1 MSANQWVAEFKELH
15 ERARRGQVDAAD
27 KKLYLQSREK
37 FARALVAS
45 QGLTVPA
52 EQSARHHFRIAQGMQ
67 VDLSFADDTVRVMTL
82 EVSCQGF
89 SVMMHKPS
97 QEQTPGF
104 SLRLPGGAE
113 PLVGRV
119 KLQASLRKTGNHVV
133 SYAFMD
139 LPERE
144 RDRLEIALF
153 DLALARIP

>member
-1 MSANQWVAEFKELH
+1 MSANEWVAEFKALH
-15 ERARRGQVDAAD
+15 ERMRQGRVEDAD
-27 KKLYLQSREK
+27 KRLYLQSREK

-45 QGLTVPA
+45 QGITVPS

-67 VDLSFADDTVRVMTL
+67 VDLSFSDDTVRAMTQ

-89 SVMMHKPS
+89 SVMLHKPS
-97 QEQTPGF
+97 QETPGF

-119 KLQASLRKTGNHVV
+119 KPVASLRKTGNHVV
-133 SYAFMD
+133 NYAFLD

-153 DLALARIP
+153 ELALARIP